1 MNSIWKKDLSPS
13 VMPWL
18 GPILGVLF
26 VFGGLRAIVTQ
37 QLKYRAWAYHGAPA
51 VIGGIQ
57 MLLFSY
63 FMFRGV
69 IWKRRP
75 WSKLDILVGAT
86 AILITLGFAASQWF
100 DILR

>member
-1 MNSIWKKDLSPS
+1 MSSIWKKDLSPS

-26 VFGGLRAIVTQ
+26 VFGGLRAIVTE
-37 QLKYRAWAYHGAPA
+37 QLKYRAWVYHGAAA

-57 MLLFSY
+57 MLLLAY
-63 FMFRGV
+63 LMFRGV
-69 IWKRRP
+69 PWKRKP

-86 AILITLGFAASQWF
+86 AILILLGFVVSKWF